1 MVYNDK
7 DWQEDGTPIVN
18 KPTESVEQKYGV
30 KGGQG
35 HSAEEV
41 VASADAVG
49 LILMLCA
56 ILGIASLIIEVTK

>member
-56 ILGIASLIIEVTK
+56 ILGVATILIELSK

>member
-1 MVYNDK
+1 MVYNEK
-7 DWQEDGTPIVN
+7 EWQEDGTPIVN
-18 KPTESVEQKYGV
+18 KPTDSVEQKYGV

-49 LILMLCA
+49 LVLLLSA

>member
-1 MVYNDK
+1 MVYNEK

-30 KGGQG
+30 RGGQG

-49 LILMLCA
+49 LVLLLSA
-56 ILGIASLIIEVTK
+56 ILGIATILIELSK

>member
-1 MVYNDK
+1 MVYNEK
-7 DWQEDGTPIVN
+7 EWQEDGTPIVN
-18 KPTESVEQKYGV
+18 KLTESVEQKYGV

-49 LILMLCA
+49 LVLLLSA
-56 ILGIASLIIEVTK
+56 ILGIATILIELSK

>member
-1 MVYNDK
+1 MIYNEK
-7 DWQEDGTPIVN
+7 EWQEDGTPIVN
-18 KPTESVEQKYGV
+18 TTTEQKYGV

-49 LILMLCA
+49 LVLMLCA
-56 ILGIASLIIEVTK
+56 ILGIATILIELSK

>member
-1 MVYNDK
+1 MIFNEK

-18 KPTESVEQKYGV
+18 KPIESVEQKYGV

-41 VASADAVG
+41 IASADAVS
-49 LILMLCA
+49 LVLLLSA
-56 ILGIASLIIEVTK
+56 ILGIASIIIEVTK